1 MYFASLDGTG
11 EFYFCSDLGRK
22 KNSNTNIIENI
33 LTFHF
38 SLLFFPSL
46 NSPLSS
52 GTMRQSDANI

>member
-38 SLLFFPSL
+38 SLLFF
-46 NSPLSS
+46 SPAKFSIVI
-52 GTMRQSDANI
+52 RHYEAE